1 MLSQSCSPT
10 LKNWRNSGKGAR
22 QTLHFI
28 PDTSSYE
35 ALKNSGVLERLQ
47 GQDIERLL
55 SDYYDVLGNIQHL
68 ESEQN
73 EFIKP
78 FGIQF
83 ERSTLKDVEE
93 YAFNSAQGIQNK

>member
-1 MLSQSCSPT
+1 
-10 LKNWRNSGKGAR
+10 
-22 QTLHFI
+22 
-28 PDTSSYE
+28 
-35 ALKNSGVLERLQ
+35 
-47 GQDIERLL
+47 
-55 SDYYDVLGNIQHL
+55 VLGNIQHL